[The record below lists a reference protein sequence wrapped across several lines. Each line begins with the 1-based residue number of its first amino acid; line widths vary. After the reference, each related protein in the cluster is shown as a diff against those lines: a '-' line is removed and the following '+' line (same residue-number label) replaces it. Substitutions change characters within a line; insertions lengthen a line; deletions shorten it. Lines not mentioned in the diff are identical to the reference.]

1 MMRVATKINVA
12 VLGTV
17 LCALVL
23 VLGNLW
29 AINEQYRGLVRSENA
44 QNISRM
50 SSGLLAMTQEYVLYR
65 SSFIVDAWGDTHE
78 ELEALVVK
86 AGDNAR
92 DAVELGALQ
101 ASLAQLKPMFQILT
115 QSSLETENTPSFL
128 RRRDS
133 AIIERLVTD
142 TQRINELAYQWS
154 IHVNQQQSENLKR
167 LVWLEGIGLTSFVAL
182 IGMLVLLMR
191 RGLLSPLMRL
201 KKTADDIRNG
211 NEDAVCDLP
220 PGDELGDVA
229 KAVNQMAHNLAHKN
243 RRLIEAN
250 EKAERAN
257 KAKSEFLSTMSH
269 EIRTPLN
276 GIVGLS
282 YLLKDTAT
290 NPNQAMLLDSLESTS
305 RNLIDLVSDVLDIS
319 KIEAGGMEL
328 EHKSFSTLEFLD
340 KVAGI
345 MTGAAASKPLELMIN
360 PSPDLPSALVGDEL
374 RLRQIIVN
382 LVGNAIKFT
391 QQGHV
396 FLSLQTLLITDT
408 HCQLRIEV
416 QDTGMGIS
424 TEGQVNLFRQF
435 KQESSSVAR
444 EFGGSGL
451 GLNLVGKLVDLM
463 KGRIGFD
470 STLGKGSVFWVEVEL
485 ALDKS
490 GASVPALADDPEMAQ
505 YVLIS
510 SNPIRERA
518 LTNAACLV
526 GQRLAVAA
534 TPLDAVVW
542 MREHGAPRGVLVD
555 LDGSNIQRIIW
566 NDFGVIM
573 KASGVPV
580 VALLG
585 STDATRLIE
594 QGMGDLFKSVYL
606 KPLTP
611 LQLKAAFK
619 TQHNPV
625 QPKVNKP
632 VRTEMNLLIVDD
644 SELNLNVLDGIL
656 SRRRA
661 KVTKACNGR
670 DALKLLL
677 QSDHG
682 FDGVIMDV
690 QMPIMDGLEATRE
703 LRKHP
708 SNRHLPVI
716 GLTGEVSPEDEKRA
730 LDAGMNA
737 VLHKPLLPEDL
748 VVMLNKWVKPVLEQ
762 A

>member
-1 MMRVATKINVA
+1 MMRVATKINLA

-29 AINEQYRGLVRSENA
+29 AINEQYRGLARSENA

-50 SSGLLAMTQEYVLYR
+50 SAGLLALTQEYVLYR
-65 SSFIVDAWGDTHE
+65 SSFIVESWGDTHE
-78 ELEALVVK
+78 ELETLVSQ
-86 AGDNAR
+86 AGKNAR
-92 DAVELGALQ
+92 DAVELGNLQ
-101 ASLAQLKPMFQILT
+101 ASLVQLKPMFQILT

-133 AIIERLVTD
+133 SIIERLISD

-154 IHVNQQQSENLKR
+154 IQVNQQQSENLKR
-167 LVWLEGIGLTSFVAL
+167 LVWLEGIGLASFVAL

-191 RGLLSPLMRL
+191 QGILSPLMRL

-220 PGDELGDVA
+220 PGDEIGDVA

-243 RRLIEAN
+243 KRLSEAN

-257 KAKSEFLSTMSH
+257 KAKSEFLSNMSH

-305 RNLIDLVSDVLDIS
+305 RNLIELVSDVLDIS

-328 EHKSFSTLEFLD
+328 EHKPFSSLEFLD

-345 MTGAAASKPLELMIN
+345 MTGAAANKPLELLIN
-360 PSPDLPSALVGDEL
+360 PSPDLPLTLVGDEL

-391 QQGHV
+391 QTGHV
-396 FLSLQTLLITDT
+396 YLSLQCLSSTDS
-408 HCQLRIEV
+408 HCHLRIEV

-485 ALDKS
+485 ALDS
-490 GASVPALADDPEMAQ
+490 SSPAGVSLGAQDAGQCL
-505 YVLIS
+505 LIS
-510 SNPIRERA
+510 GNPMREKA
-518 LTNAACLV
+518 LTHSASLV
-526 GQRLAVAA
+526 GQRLIVVA

-555 LDGSNIQRIIW
+555 LDSSNIQRNLW
-566 NDFGVIM
+566 NDFGVVM

-611 LQLKAAFK
+611 LQLNAALKAQ
-619 TQHNPV
+619 TNPV

-632 VRTEMNLLIVDD
+632 ARTEMNLLIVDD

-661 KVTKACNGR
+661 RITKASNGR

-690 QMPIMDGLEATRE
+690 QMPVMDGLEATRE

-708 SNRHLPVI
+708 SNLHLPVI

-748 VVMLNKWVKPVLEQ
+748 VVMLNKWVKPVLER

>member
-1 MMRVATKINVA
+1 MRVATKINIA

-29 AINEQYRGLVRSENA
+29 AINEQYRGLSRSDNA

-50 SSGLLAMTQEYVLYR
+50 SAGLLALTQEYVLYR
-65 SSFIVDAWGDTHE
+65 SSFIVDSWGDTHL
-78 ELEALVVK
+78 ELETLVAN
-86 AGDNAR
+86 AGKNAR
-92 DAVELGALQ
+92 DTVELGQLREGL
-101 ASLAQLKPMFQILT
+101 SQLKPMFQTLT
-115 QSSLETENTPSFL
+115 QSSLETETTPSFL

-133 AIIERLVTD
+133 LIIERLVSD

-154 IHVNQQQSENLKR
+154 IQVNLQQSENLKR
-167 LVWLEGIGLTSFVAL
+167 LVWLEGIGLAGFVTL

-191 RGLLSPLMRL
+191 QGVLIPLMRL
-201 KKTADDIRNG
+201 KLTADEIRNG

-220 PGDELGDVA
+220 PGDEIGDVA

-243 RRLIEAN
+243 RRLREAN
-250 EKAERAN
+250 DKAERAN
-257 KAKSEFLSTMSH
+257 KAKSEFLSSMSH

-290 NPNQAMLLDSLESTS
+290 SANQAMLLESLESTS

-328 EHKSFSTLEFLD
+328 EHKPFSTLEFLD

-345 MTGAAASKPLELMIN
+345 MTGAAAKKPLELLIN
-360 PSPDLPSALVGDEL
+360 PSSDLPPTLVGDEL

-391 QQGHV
+391 QKGHV
-396 FLSLQTLLITDT
+396 FLSLQTLSKTDT
-408 HCQLRIEV
+408 HCRLRIEV

-424 TEGQVNLFRQF
+424 PEGQVDLFRQF
-435 KQESSSVAR
+435 KQVSSSVAR

-463 KGRIGFD
+463 EGRIGFD
-470 STLGKGSVFWVEVEL
+470 SELGKGSVFWVELEFGL
-485 ALDKS
+485 GAPALDEDQPS
-490 GASVPALADDPEMAQ
+490 GQRVEELFLLVSNNPMRDQALGNAF
-505 YVLIS
+505 
-510 SNPIRERA
+510 A
-518 LTNAACLV
+518 LL
-526 GQRLAVAA
+526 GQRLVVSASAMDALAWMQAHHV
-534 TPLDAVVW
+534 PQGVLIDLDA
-542 MREHGAPRGVLVD
+542 
-555 LDGSNIQRIIW
+555 SNIRRDLW
-566 NDFGVIM
+566 NDFAVIM
-573 KASGVPV
+573 KGSGVPV
-580 VALLG
+580 VALLA
-585 STDATRLIE
+585 STDATLLLE

-611 LQLKAAFK
+611 LQLRAAFK
-619 TQHNPV
+619 S
-625 QPKVNKP
+625 KVEPLPEKGHKP
-632 VRTEMNLLIVDD
+632 GRNYMNLLIVDD

-661 KVTKACNGR
+661 KITKASNGR

-690 QMPIMDGLEATRE
+690 QMPVMDGLEATRE
-703 LRKHP
+703 LRRHP
-708 SNRHLPVI
+708 ANRYLPVI
-716 GLTGEVSPEDEKRA
+716 GLTGEVGPEDEKRA

-762 A
+762 V